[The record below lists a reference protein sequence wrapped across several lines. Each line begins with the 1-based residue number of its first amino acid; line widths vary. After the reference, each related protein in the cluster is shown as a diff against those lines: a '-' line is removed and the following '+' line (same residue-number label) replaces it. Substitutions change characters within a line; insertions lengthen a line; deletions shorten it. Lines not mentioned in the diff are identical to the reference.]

1 MKQATKNARK
11 VARHI
16 IPLGIGAA
24 CLWAL
29 NNQLSDIDFGTLWAS
44 VKSVSLWQWALALLF
59 TAISFFAIARYDV
72 VAHRHFQ
79 TGISGRRATI
89 TGGSAVAL
97 GQTLGMGAVVGGF
110 VRWRMLSGLG
120 VVKAAKITAFV
131 TLCFMAAWAIVTS
144 AAIVVAPMTDIPLSV
159 PMCALVLAVG
169 LMGLTFFK
177 PSISYKGK
185 RIELPTVKAMVAMLA
200 LCLVDTLFAA
210 ATLWVLLPAGVIDLT
225 IAQLFPIYML
235 ALGAAL
241 LSGTPGGVG
250 PFELS
255 LLALLPFAPEAELMA
270 AIVAFRVVYYAVP
283 AIIGGVTLLRPMATG
298 SEAFETEREVSCL
311 DKTLTKDTARAELGV
326 VRQNGGAIV
335 SLKSGTCGVVRT
347 GQTLTSIFDPVHNGE
362 DFAKH
367 LRAFAREQNRIVCKY
382 KITAPHAIKARKA
395 GWAVLRVSDEAMVDP
410 AGHTLEGSPYRQ
422 LRRKLKKAE
431 KEGVQVVEQSTGLPF
446 SDMKR
451 VSEAWESRNGGAKGL
466 SMGQFEEDYIQ
477 RQRTF
482 LAWKEDELVGFV
494 TFHTTGHEWALD
506 LMRIA
511 PGAPDGT
518 MHLMVNEAILM
529 AREENVPNVSLAAAP
544 VLPKD
549 TTSIE
554 GRLRTKYF
562 EKAGG
567 KGLRQFKDCFN
578 PTWQPLYMAA
588 PGPAQLVIAAF
599 DLIRSIKHAK
609 PVTEQRV
616 QALPATA

>member
-1 MKQATKNARK
+1 MKQAIKSAPK
-11 VARHI
+11 FARHI
-16 IPLGIGAA
+16 VPLGIGAA

-29 NNQLSDIDFGTLWAS
+29 NNQLSDIDFGTLWAA
-44 VKSVSLWQWALALLF
+44 VKSVSLWQWALALVF

-131 TLCFMAAWAIVTS
+131 TLCFMSAWAIVTS
-144 AAIVVAPMTDIPLSV
+144 AAIVVAPMADIPLSV
-159 PMCALVLAVG
+159 PACALMLAAS
-169 LMGLTFFK
+169 LMALSFFK
-177 PSISYKGK
+177 SSIRFKGK
-185 RIELPTVKAMVAMLA
+185 RVELPTVKAMVAMLV
-200 LCLVDTLFAA
+200 LCLIDTLFAA

-225 IAQLFPIYML
+225 VAQLFPIYML

-250 PFELS
+250 PFELT
-255 LLALLPFAPEAELMA
+255 LLALLPFAPEAELIA
-270 AIVAFRVVYYAVP
+270 AVLAFRVVYYAIP
-283 AIIGGVTLLRPMATG
+283 AVVAGVTLLRPMAMGT
-298 SEAFETEREVSCL
+298 EAFDREVSCL
-311 DKTLTKDTARAELGV
+311 DTTLTKDTARAELGV
-326 VRQNGGAIV
+326 VRQNGGTIV

-410 AGHTLEGSPYRQ
+410 AGHTMEGSAYRQ

-446 SDMKR
+446 AEMKR

-529 AREENVPNVSLAAAP
+529 ARDEEVPNVSLAAAP

-549 TTSIE
+549 NTSVE

-599 DLIRSIKHAK
+599 DLIRSIKNAK
-609 PVTEQRV
+609 PVAKPRV
-616 QALPATA
+616 QAMRVAA

>member
-1 MKQATKNARK
+1 MKQAMKNAPK
-11 VARHI
+11 FARHI
-16 IPLGIGAA
+16 IPFGIGAA

-44 VKSVSLWQWALALLF
+44 VKSVSPMQWGLALLF
-59 TAISFFAIARYDV
+59 TAISFFAVARYDV

-131 TLCFMAAWAIVTS
+131 TLCFMASWAIVTS
-144 AAIVVAPMTDIPLSV
+144 AAIVVAPMADIPLSV
-159 PMCALVLAVG
+159 PMCALAIAMG
-169 LMGLTFFK
+169 LMAMSFFK
-177 PSISYKGK
+177 PSVTYKGK
-185 RIELPTVKAMVAMLA
+185 SIELPTVKAMVAMLV
-200 LCLVDTLFAA
+200 LCLIDTLFAA
-210 ATLWVLLPAGVIDLT
+210 ATLWVLLPSGVIDLT
-225 IAQLFPIYML
+225 VAQLFPIYML

-250 PFELS
+250 PFELT

-270 AIVAFRVVYYAVP
+270 AILAFRVVYYAIP
-283 AIIGGVTLLRPMATG
+283 AIVGGVTLLRPMASG
-298 SEAFETEREVSCL
+298 VEAFDNEREFSCL
-311 DKTLTKDTARAELGV
+311 DKTLTTETARAELGV

-335 SLKSGTCGVVRT
+335 NLKSGTCGVVRT
-347 GQTLTSIFDPVHNGE
+347 GQTLTSIFDPVHHGE
-362 DFAKH
+362 DLTKH

-410 AGHTLEGSPYRQ
+410 AGHTMEGSAYRQ

-431 KEGVQVVEQSTGLPF
+431 KEGIQVVEQSTGLPF
-446 SDMKR
+446 ADMKR

-466 SMGQFEEDYIQ
+466 SMGQFEEDYVQ
-477 RQRTF
+477 RQRIF
-482 LAWKEDELVGFV
+482 LAYQGEELVGFV

-518 MHLMVNEAILM
+518 MHLMVNNAILK
-529 AREENVPNVSLAAAP
+529 AREEEIPQLSLAAAP

-549 TTSIE
+549 NTSIE
-554 GRLRTKYF
+554 GRMRTKYF
-562 EKAGG
+562 DKAGG

-578 PTWQPLYMAA
+578 PKWQPLYMAA
-588 PGPAQLVIAAF
+588 PGPAQLVIAAI
-599 DLIRSIKHAK
+599 DLIRSIKNARPAEK
-609 PVTEQRV
+609 PQM
-616 QALPATA
+616 QALTVAA